1 MKRKLKVIMAGK
13 ITGARIAVTQSS
25 PPDPLKD
32 HPEALPSRRINRLDE
47 SHPAV
52 EVRTKIGLAA
62 AVLALRTKPR
72 TIGQCRFEQIE
83 IPPPDI
89 HMPIDDQAGEV
100 LAHSLAHDSGLAV
113 IYRESFFK

>member
-1 MKRKLKVIMAGK
+1 MKRKLKVIMAEE
-13 ITGARIAVTQSS
+13 ITGSRITVRQPS

-32 HPEALPSRRINRLDE
+32 RPEALPSRRINRLDE

-52 EVRTKIGLAA
+52 EVRTKIDLAG
-62 AVLALRTKPR
+62 AVLALGAKPR
-72 TIGQCRFEQIE
+72 TIGQCCFEQIE

-113 IYRESFFK
+113 IYSESFLK